1 MFRDNAYNMDRL
13 NWQLLE
19 LIKAYDKDPRP
30 ELKDIIENISEWLL
44 ENLDDQEL
52 QYEVRLLNR
61 LQVIKRQRD
70 LNQSEMKKLNDIA
83 QSPGER
89 DDVLAG
95 TYLLM
100 GNPVLAD
107 VYLARLDENMRNEF
121 LQYPIYKFHG

>member
-1 MFRDNAYNMDRL
+1 MSWKPYL
-13 NWQLLE
+13 
-19 LIKAYDKDPRP
+19 P
-30 ELKDIIENISEWLL
+30 
-44 ENLDDQEL
+44 
-52 QYEVRLLNR
+52 YEVRLLNR

-70 LNQSEMKKLNDIA
+70 LTQTEMKKLNDIA

-89 DDVLAG
+89 DDVLVG